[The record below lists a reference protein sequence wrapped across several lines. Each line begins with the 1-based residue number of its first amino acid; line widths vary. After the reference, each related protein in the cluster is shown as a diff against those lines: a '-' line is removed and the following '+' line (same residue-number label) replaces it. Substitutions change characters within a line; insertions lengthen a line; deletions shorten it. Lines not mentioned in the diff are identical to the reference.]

1 MQTESIA
8 KKKAKFY
15 PTLLFV
21 GARNGQSVSRWNA
34 FGCVWG
40 GTSFFQLP
48 PFPFLFLLSEFRI
61 YSGRRILVSAS
72 SVNKM

>member
-21 GARNGQSVSRWNA
+21 EARNGQSVSRWNA

-40 GTSFFQLP
+40 GTLFFQLP
-48 PFPFLFLLSEFRI
+48 PFPFLFLLSEFAFTV
-61 YSGRRILVSAS
+61 GDAS
-72 SVNKM
+72 SRRHHL

>member
-15 PTLLFV
+15 PTMLFV

-34 FGCVWG
+34 FGRVWD
-40 GTSFFQLP
+40 GTPFFQLP
-48 PFPFLFLLSEFRI
+48 SFPFLFLLSEFRI
-61 YSGRRILVSAS
+61 YSGRRVLASAS